1 MRDIWRHESEVTG
14 LTPSTRVP
22 YRVTVCG
29 RRQNFEQRRVHPRP
43 KLTMGTTEDPA
54 DF

>member
-22 YRVTVCG
+22 YRGVG
-29 RRQNFEQRRVHPRP
+29 RRQTLSSAEFTPPQADDGH
-43 KLTMGTTEDPA
+43 TTEDPA